1 LTCRAVKN
9 AKQKISKFQHPYSF
23 PDAKGSG
30 KNIKLSREMGEKKT
44 NARNKNIACDLFWSP
59 VNACVFSKWFDF
71 FAGGATLVFFQNVLQ
86 NLGGLCPNGNFPR
99 CSSFCSIFTI
109 FFGIS
114 KWLSFRLCFYL
125 SLLRSAVHKK
135 SIKRVYFA
143 GVCQHHFC

>member
-1 LTCRAVKN
+1 M
-9 AKQKISKFQHPYSF
+9 
-23 PDAKGSG
+23 G
-30 KNIKLSREMGEKKT
+30 KKKT

-59 VNACVFSKWFDF
+59 VDACVFSKWFDF

-86 NLGGLCPNGNFPR
+86 NLARLCPNGNFQR

-125 SLLRSAVHKK
+125 SLFPTVQCFICPANERAISLNFILSKLKRNFPR
-135 SIKRVYFA
+135 IKQTEWQ
-143 GVCQHHFC
+143 CT